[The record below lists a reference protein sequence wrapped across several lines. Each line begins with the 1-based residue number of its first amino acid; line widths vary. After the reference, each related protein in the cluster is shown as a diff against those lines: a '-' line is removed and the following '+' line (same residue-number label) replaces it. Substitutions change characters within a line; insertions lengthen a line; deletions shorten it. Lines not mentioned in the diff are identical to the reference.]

1 MEIKVTT
8 KSVNSKMLFQEINDL
23 ILDGLESVDL
33 NWRNDDERELF
44 IQFLNSMFSEIQEND
59 VIEQWKVQ
67 CNSNNN
73 KTKDMLSG
81 IVVIDIYYKQRNCL
95 NTTNIKY
102 TLQEDTDG

>member
-73 KTKDMLSG
+73 NTKDMLSG